1 MPRFGRAIVV
11 LVGVVAPAVGLVL
24 AACGDDEVEAP
35 QVEIDGGDAGAKR
48 DAPEFD
54 AADDGEAGK
63 RPVPTIPSCI
73 GQSLSMIKSG
83 ERTYV
88 TVKMGKDAGA
98 SVGDFLID
106 FGANGSTI
114 DMGAFEDS
122 GAPTPGFCNGDAG
135 APGARCNFPDFD
147 FFGPW
152 GTVELVTADYSFLF
166 NEVRQAGIIGT
177 DFLAVY
183 AFTLDY
189 VNTKI
194 WRSPKAAFCTDA
206 QLLAAG
212 YAPIPT
218 SGFYVNDT
226 SKLRPL
232 SEVITDP
239 DASVANFTV
248 PNVPTVPI
256 TIAGAS
262 ALAQFDTG
270 YDDRLYRHSI
280 NINKPMLDK
289 ILATNPTAIE
299 RRPARDLYLTTCVPG
314 LSQLGEAYLVVSGTE
329 VNFLAEGGSIGRKDT
344 ASILFVKERLPAAER
359 CGGIETWTV
368 PAAQLGASFVVD
380 AQAAVFDPFG
390 SRVWLPKE

>member
-1 MPRFGRAIVV
+1 MPRTGRALVV
-11 LVGVVAPAVGLVL
+11 LACIVAPAVSL
-24 AACGDDEVEAP
+24 ALSACGDDDAEPTPSDDAAV
-35 QVEIDGGDAGAKR
+35 DGGPRR
-48 DAPEFD
+48 DAPELETSSD
-54 AADDGEAGK
+54 AEAGT
-63 RPVPTIPSCI
+63 RPPPTIPSCI
-73 GQSLSMIKSG
+73 GESRPMIKSG
-83 ERTYV
+83 ERTYAKV
-88 TVKMGKDAGA
+88 QMAKEAGA
-98 SVGDFLID
+98 IAGDFLLD

-114 DMGAFEDS
+114 DLGAFDTKP
-122 GAPTPGFCNGDAG
+122 APTFCNGDAG

-166 NEVRQAGIIGT
+166 NSVRQAGIIGT

-183 AFTLDY
+183 SFTLDY
-189 VNTKI
+189 VNEKI
-194 WRSPKAAFCTDA
+194 WRSTKASFCTDA

-239 DASVANFTV
+239 DASTANFTV

-256 TIAGAS
+256 TIAGA
-262 ALAQFDTG
+262 AGLAQFDTG

-289 ILATNPTAIE
+289 ILATSPNAIE

-329 VNFLAEGGSIGRKDT
+329 VNFLAEGGGIGRKDT

-380 AQAAVFDPFG
+380 AQAAMFDPFA
-390 SRVWLPKE
+390 SRVWLPRQ